1 MTTDLGT
8 ADSPPGSWVWQGYE
22 AMLFDLDGVI
32 TRTATLHAAAWKRL
46 FDEFLADWATR
57 EGGSFE
63 PFDIDR
69 DYRVHVD
76 GRPRYDGVAA
86 FLGSRG
92 IHLAQGT
99 PDDPPDRLTC
109 CGLGNRKNGYLAQEL
124 ATQWCRG
131 LRRHGGA
138 ARCAAGRG
146 QAAGRGVGQ

>member
-1 MTTDLGT
+1 MTTDFGT
-8 ADSPPGSWVWQGYE
+8 ADSPPGSLVWQGYE

-57 EGGSFE
+57 ESGSFE

-69 DYRVHVD
+69 DYRAHVD

-92 IHLAQGT
+92 IRLAQGT
-99 PDDPPDRLTC
+99 PDDPPDRLL
-109 CGLGNRKNGYLAQEL
+109 LG
-124 ATQWCRG
+124 
-131 LRRHGGA
+131 
-138 ARCAAGRG
+138 
-146 QAAGRGVGQ
+146 